1 MTLTE
6 RAIIPRVVVHLL
18 NEQAFTADLY
28 AMPTPNDVTLVCT
41 NVRTTAGKRPVW
53 ADAQASIFY
62 IPWAQIR
69 FIEISQEAMTA
80 TQPGGRTGA
89 ADGTLG
95 GPEDETREPELE
107 IDEEFLRRVR
117 DV

>member
-1 MTLTE
+1 M
-6 RAIIPRVVVHLL
+6 IPRVVVHLL

-69 FIEISQEAMTA
+69 FIEISEESLAA
-80 TQPGGRTGA
+80 SQPGGRTGA

-95 GPEDETREPELE
+95 APDDGTREPELE